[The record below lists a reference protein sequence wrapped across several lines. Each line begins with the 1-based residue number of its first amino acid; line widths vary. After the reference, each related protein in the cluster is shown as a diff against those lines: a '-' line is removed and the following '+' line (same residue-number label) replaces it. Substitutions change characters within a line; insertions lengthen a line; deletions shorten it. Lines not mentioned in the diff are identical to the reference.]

1 MAFCALSIY
10 GDAVDAVVGTLLTLP
25 SQVSKLCSY
34 VRVLPAVQCDTHV
47 LLGRQL
53 ESLDTNGTGKLLE
66 PWFRYRPERHLY
78 SLPNLAP
85 YIRTFGVVSTYC

>member
-34 VRVLPAVQCDTHV
+34 VCIGMVDTNATSNRVLKEGAYMYQVA
-47 LLGRQL
+47 R
-53 ESLDTNGTGKLLE
+53 
-66 PWFRYRPERHLY
+66 
-78 SLPNLAP
+78 
-85 YIRTFGVVSTYC
+85 